1 MPTSSSGEA
10 AVGED
15 TAGAGPRLPVVY
27 RPRNVRIVAYGLAAL
42 LIVTMTVLA
51 VMLPPDWGLQDRVGL
66 VLMGLVF
73 AAALHLLGR
82 PRLIAAEDGVTVVN
96 GIRTHVLEWAE
107 IIDIAMREG
116 EPWPSVD
123 LSDGSTLAV
132 MGIQSNDGA
141 RAAADLESFKR
152 LLEQR
157 GEAQEPGA

>member
-10 AVGED
+10 VVGED
-15 TAGAGPRLPVVY
+15 TAGAGPRLPAVY
-27 RPRNVRIVAYGLAAL
+27 RPRNIRIVAYGSAVL
-42 LIVTMTVLA
+42 LIATMTVLA
-51 VMLPPDWGLQDRVGL
+51 AMLPPDWRLQDRVGL
-66 VLMGLVF
+66 VLMGVVF
-73 AAALHLLGR
+73 AAVLHLLGR

-107 IIDIAMREG
+107 IVDIAMREG
-116 EPWPSVD
+116 EPWPSMD

-132 MGIQSNDGA
+132 MGIQSNDGP
-141 RAAADLESFKR
+141 RATADLEAFKG